1 MPHLRKN
8 ITKLYIF
15 SAFEWM
21 LFFIP
26 TIYLFYQSIGLTTQD
41 LFIAQAIFS
50 CVIAI
55 LDFPTGYIA
64 DYLGRKKTLITASIF
79 GILGVLVYS
88 QAQNFWNV
96 VTAEVLLGICASLR
110 SGVKEAILYDS
121 LLLLKEENQFRKY
134 HGIGGSVGQISEGIT
149 SILGG
154 MLAAIA
160 IRLPFYAQLIAV
172 IGGLLVGLT
181 FKEPARE
188 KLSTHHLANFKKAFY
203 HIWWKDRR
211 VFWSTI
217 LGGIIFATTFS
228 SVWFAQTYF
237 GNVGLAIA
245 LFGTVWA
252 LGNFA
257 AAAGSYLSHHV
268 QKMLSETEQYLII
281 IGLVTASLLGMAFIS
296 ITIGVVFIMVIRFAW
311 GLLTPLSQ
319 EVVNRLVP
327 SDLRVSLLS
336 IKSLVQRIMFIILGP
351 LYGWITDAYS
361 LNSAMIAASLIL
373 IIFAGISL
381 LKTWK
386 SGALRVS

>member
-1 MPHLRKN
+1 MAHLRKN

-41 LFIAQAIFS
+41 LFIAQSIFS
-50 CVIAI
+50 CVIAV

-64 DYLGRKKTLITASIF
+64 DYLGRKKTLITASLF

-121 LLLLKEENQFRKY
+121 LLLLKEEDQFRKY
-134 HGIGGSVGQISEGIT
+134 HGIGGSVGQISEGVT
-149 SILGG
+149 SIAGG
-154 MLAAIA
+154 LLAAIA

-181 FKEPARE
+181 FKEPERE
-188 KLSTHHLANFKKAFY
+188 KLSTDHLANFKRAF
-203 HIWWKDRR
+203 HQIWWKDRR
-211 VFWSTI
+211 VFWSTM
-217 LGGIIFATTFS
+217 LGGIIFTATFA

-237 GNVGLAIA
+237 GNVGLAVA
-245 LFGTVWA
+245 FFGIVWA

-257 AAAGSYLSHHV
+257 AAAGSYLSHHA
-268 QKMLSETEQYLII
+268 QKILTETQQYLII
-281 IGLVTASLLGMAFIS
+281 MGLVIASLLSMAFIS
-296 ITIGVVFIMVIRFAW
+296 VTIGVIFTIIIRFAW
-311 GLLTPLSQ
+311 GLLSPLSQ

-327 SDLRVSLLS
+327 SDLRVSILS

-351 LYGWITDAYS
+351 IYGWITNAYS
-361 LNSAMIAASLIL
+361 LSSAMMVASGMLIVFGGL
-373 IIFAGISL
+373 MLFKARQ
-381 LKTWK
+381 
-386 SGALRVS
+386 SGALSV